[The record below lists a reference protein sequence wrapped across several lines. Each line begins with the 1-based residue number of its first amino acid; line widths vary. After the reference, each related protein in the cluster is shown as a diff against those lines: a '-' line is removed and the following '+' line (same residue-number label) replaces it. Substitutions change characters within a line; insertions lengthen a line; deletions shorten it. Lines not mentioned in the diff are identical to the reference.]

1 MTDTNLPKLLVATRN
16 PGKMVELKELLDG
29 VPFQLTSLDDEDVV
43 EEVEETGATFEEN
56 ARLKASSYASLT
68 GLLTL
73 ADDSGLEVDALDGE
87 PGVHSARYGGP
98 GLTDEDRVE
107 LLLKNMEEVPWEKR
121 AGRFRCVIS
130 ILSPSQDLGMVDGV
144 VEGIIQYEPK
154 GTNGFGYD
162 PVFYLPHLDKTTAE
176 LSLEEKNL
184 LSHRGQAARKAAGLL
199 RSMALTSQ
207 ETSLRQ

>member
-1 MTDTNLPKLLVATRN
+1 MTETNQPKLLVATRN
-16 PGKMVELKELLDG
+16 PGKMVELTELLDG
-29 VPFQLTSLDDEDVV
+29 VPFRLTSLDDEGVV
-43 EEVEETGATFEEN
+43 GEAEETGATFEEN
-56 ARLKASSYASLT
+56 ARLKASFYASLT

-73 ADDSGLEVDALDGE
+73 ADDSGLEVDALSGE

-107 LLLKNMEEVPWEKR
+107 LLLTNMKDVPWEKR

-130 ILSPSQDLGMVDGV
+130 ILSPSEDFGMVNGV

-154 GTNGFGYD
+154 GANGFGYD
-162 PVFYLPHLDKTTAE
+162 PVFFLPHLGMTTAE

-199 RSMALTSQ
+199 KSMAVTSQ
-207 ETSLRQ
+207 ETSARP

>member
-1 MTDTNLPKLLVATRN
+1 MTETNQTKLLVATRN
-16 PGKMVELKELLDG
+16 PGKMVELRELLDG
-29 VPFQLTSLDDEDVV
+29 VPFQLTSLDDEGVAD
-43 EEVEETGATFEEN
+43 EAEETGATFEEN
-56 ARLKASSYASLT
+56 ARLKASFYASLT

-73 ADDSGLEVDALDGE
+73 ADDSGLEVDALSGE

-98 GLTDEDRVE
+98 GLSDEDRVE
-107 LLLKNMEEVPWEKR
+107 LLLRNMKDVTWEKR

-130 ILSPSQDLGMVDGV
+130 ILSPSQDLGMVTGV
-144 VEGIIQYEPK
+144 VEGIIEYEPK
-154 GTNGFGYD
+154 GDNGFGYD

-199 RSMALTSQ
+199 KSMALTSQ
-207 ETSLRQ
+207 ETSVRP

>member
-1 MTDTNLPKLLVATRN
+1 MTQKNQPKLLVATRN
-16 PGKMVELKELLDG
+16 PGKMVELRELLDG
-29 VPFQLTSLDDEDVV
+29 VPFWLTSLDDEGVAD
-43 EEVEETGATFEEN
+43 EVEETGATFEEN
-56 ARLKASSYASLT
+56 ARLKASFYASLT

-73 ADDSGLEVDALDGE
+73 ADDSGLEVDALSGE

-107 LLLKNMEEVPWEKR
+107 LLLKNMKDVPWEKR

-130 ILSPSQDLGMVDGV
+130 ILSPSEDFGMMNGV

-154 GTNGFGYD
+154 GANGFGYD
-162 PVFYLPHLDKTTAE
+162 PVFYLPHLGKTTAE

-199 RSMALTSQ
+199 KSKRFPAPEATV
-207 ETSLRQ
+207 RP